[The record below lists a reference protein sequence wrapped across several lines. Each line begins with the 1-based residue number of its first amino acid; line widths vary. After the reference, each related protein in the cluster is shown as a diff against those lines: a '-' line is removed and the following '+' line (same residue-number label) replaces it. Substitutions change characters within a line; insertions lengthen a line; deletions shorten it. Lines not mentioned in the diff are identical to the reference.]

1 MLRGEGHDLSFH
13 VNGHVYLRFY
23 ILANDIYPPWACFVQ
38 PIHEPIGEMKEHYTK
53 CQEGVRKDVE
63 RVFGVLQA
71 RFEILKNPV
80 RQWYLGTIE
89 DIMLACI
96 ILHNMI
102 IEDEQ

>member
-23 ILANDIYPPWACFVQ
+23 ILADDIYPPWARFVQ

-71 RFEILKNPV
+71 RFEIPKNPV